1 MVDHGDKGYSVVATA
16 ERILRYYGMNVSQYE
31 LAQLAASHR
40 KRGTSICAMNGML
53 RGASQAF
60 KVRVREHYSLF
71 GSRSLKQLVD
81 RYNRVARRSK
91 APLSGY
97 GTGFFLKAN
106 PNLILKSPTSAASY
120 KCFEK
125 DIQQAIKQ
133 GTPLLWSMQLGVFPE
148 KESPQAKGGHMR
160 LIIGYNAETNEVLF
174 SDSWGLG
181 HGKKRLSLN
190 ASICDHAGIER
201 P

>member
-16 ERILRYYGMNVSQYE
+16 ERILRCYGMNVSQYE

-71 GSRSLKQLVD
+71 GSRSFKQLVD

-91 APLSGY
+91 APLS
-97 GTGFFLKAN
+97 T
-106 PNLILKSPTSAASY
+106 LILKSPTSAASY
-120 KCFEK
+120 KCFER

-181 HGKKRLSLN
+181 HGRKRLPLN